1 MIFRQAQGSTRLAAP
16 TPTAVAPG
24 CSGTRHRQNTA
35 SVVQVVLE
43 AICGKL
49 AADLI
54 TRAAH
59 AGAFRVAALDHKA
72 RDNTME
78 DRAVI
83 KALLHQRNKVAN
95 RVRCNFR
102 VQLCTDYAAVFHFNR
117 NDRIAHW
124 YQLHNF
130 CHFAAYAQPSCTYM
144 YFYCSKFRVERQV
157 VFVEQRQLSIILR

>member
-1 MIFRQAQGSTRLAAP
+1 
-16 TPTAVAPG
+16 
-24 CSGTRHRQNTA
+24 
-35 SVVQVVLE
+35 
-43 AICGKL
+43 
-49 AADLI
+49 
-54 TRAAH
+54 
-59 AGAFRVAALDHKA
+59 
-72 RDNTME
+72 ME

-130 CHFAAYAQPSCTYM
+130 YHFAAYAQPSCTYM